1 MRRISDLSE
10 PLIKIQNLSFAY
22 TEKVVLDIADL
33 EFNRNQSVFIAGP
46 SGSGKS
52 TLLNILAAI
61 HAPAPE
67 TIDILGFDM
76 GMLKAAARDR
86 FRGAHIGYIFQS
98 LNLIPY
104 LTVRENIL
112 LPMKVQNKSVADA
125 EEHLKNLASELQI
138 NEQLDSRASEISVGQ
153 AQRAAC
159 ARALMMKPEI
169 ILADEPTS
177 SLDAANK
184 ERFIQLLFKV
194 AAESDSTVIFVSHD
208 ESLAHLFERKI
219 VMAEVNRAV

>member
-208 ESLAHLFERKI
+208 ESLAHLFDRKI